1 MRARLAGFSVA
12 LFASVATAG
21 MASAQSSYPC
31 TQTNDNLPNPY
42 RLVANWASPPRPW
55 SPVNAVAVD
64 PGTNLWAFDRCETD
78 DFVPVIE
85 LGPDGKTLKNFGAGL
100 FVEPH
105 QAAIDKDGNLWVADA
120 AAKGPKGMQV
130 TKLSPD
136 GRVLL
141 RLGKPGQGAGQTGLD
156 IFDSPT
162 GVAIAS
168 NGDVYVSEGHGE
180 AKPNNSRIMVFSK
193 DGKFIKTFGTLG
205 TG

>member
-1 MRARLAGFSVA
+1 TGFGIALLTTLTTVVA
-12 LFASVATAG
+12 AG

-31 TQTNDNLPNPY
+31 TETNSNLPNPY
-42 RLVANWASPPRPW
+42 RQVANWASPPRPW

-64 PGTNLWAFDRCETD
+64 LNNNLWAVDRCETD
-78 DFVPVIE
+78 DCVPVIE
-85 LGPDGKTLKNFGAGL
+85 LGPDGKTRTNFGAGL

-120 AAKGPKGMQV
+120 AAKGMKGMQV

-141 RLGKPGQGAGQTGLD
+141 KLGKPGQGAGQTGLD

-162 GVAIAS
+162 GVAVGPHRDKIINAS
-168 NGDVYVSEGHGE
+168 PPESQTHPSRHTRLSTNG
-180 AKPNNSRIMVFSK
+180 AI
-193 DGKFIKTFGTLG
+193 
-205 TG
+205 